1 MQIVDSQEEMLPGP
15 SIITMVLNSSAT
27 PEMPVQY
34 LLAAT
39 SRELTM
45 PSADIVQAGNTV
57 FVGHRGKGKDE
68 RKMIGMNYN
77 ADTPNNFVN
86 NYTKYLSLLK
96 KRGITHY
103 VAKFKDGGQLPM
115 YQQVRRRIEP
125 LGISSYLGP
134 TKQGDYGFLVDL
146 APEGGR

>member
-57 FVGHRGKGKDE
+57 FVGHRGQGKDE

-86 NYTKYLSLLK
+86 NYTKYLNLLK

-115 YQQVRRRIEP
+115 YQQVRRRVEP
-125 LGISSYLGP
+125 LGVNAYVGP
-134 TKQGDYGFLVDL
+134 TKQGDYGFMVHL

>member
-1 MQIVDSQEEMLPGP
+1 MQIVDSKEEMLPGP
-15 SIITMVLNSSAT
+15 SIITMVLNSAAT

-86 NYTKYLSLLK
+86 NYTNYLNLLK

-125 LGISSYLGP
+125 LGINSHLGP

-146 APEGGR
+146 APEGDR